1 MFQKGMIVEFGRR
14 NGEKTRAR
22 VLRVNKRTL
31 TVETVE
37 TRGTRKTHPVGSKW
51 RVHPALVKIV
61 TD

>member
-1 MFQKGMIVEFGRR
+1 MFQPGMLIEFGRR
-14 NGEKTRAR
+14 NCEKTRAR
-22 VLRVNKRTL
+22 ILRVNTRTL

-37 TRGTRKTHPVGSKW
+37 ERGTRKTHPVGSKW